1 MLLTERLHVIH
12 YQHEI
17 ATATCSRHLPSM
29 HLRQHGILVDEALH
43 ATLNHGWEHRYLG
56 IERSLEGGSER
67 LEILG
72 EDGIPTVVG
81 CLCQCLHLW
90 LSDVL
95 AIHHRTTWA
104 ARLHRNHTE
113 MALQPVEHLVIVA
126 SLKLL
131 WPETIVVIMTAESRH
146 TDTDAVLRTAHDAIA
161 ALRVV
166 LKTEH
171 ELGKNLRIHVR
182 QLHGPYLLDHIASG
196 SGKSATLTH
205 LEGRYERHGDRP
217 ARCKTAHVWLVDPS
231 TRQVETSRQL
241 AGRVLDVGARAS
253 RQSLGRS
260 ALQHHILDATLLA
273 ELALGLAAAIGI
285 DHKDVW
291 FHNIYRWHEVHD
303 AASLV
308 DEGILDITD
317 RFHHE
322 ETFLLRVESLMVL
335 IAKDGLIG
343 ADTDVKVSILGCL
356 AEKFHMTTMQKV
368 VAATYKYFF
377 IVCF

>member
-1 MLLTERLHVIH
+1 
-12 YQHEI
+12 
-17 ATATCSRHLPSM
+17 
-29 HLRQHGILVDEALH
+29 
-43 ATLNHGWEHRYLG
+43 
-56 IERSLEGGSER
+56 
-67 LEILG
+67 
-72 EDGIPTVVG
+72 
-81 CLCQCLHLW
+81 
-90 LSDVL
+90 
-95 AIHHRTTWA
+95 
-104 ARLHRNHTE
+104 
-113 MALQPVEHLVIVA
+113 MA
-126 SLKLL
+126 S
-131 WPETIVVIMTAESRH
+131 
-146 TDTDAVLRTAHDAIA
+146 
-161 ALRVV
+161 
-166 LKTEH
+166 
-171 ELGKNLRIHVR
+171 
-182 QLHGPYLLDHIASG
+182 
-196 SGKSATLTH
+196 
-205 LEGRYERHGDRP
+205 
-217 ARCKTAHVWLVDPS
+217 
-231 TRQVETSRQL
+231 
-241 AGRVLDVGARAS
+241 RVLDVGARAS

-322 ETFLLRVESLMVL
+322 KTFLLRVESLMVL

-377 IVCF
+377 HRLFLSFLLIWQILFMRICFFRLQNYNFYSNLTRKSCTNIHFCAQTFLKCAILCRNIWVKDKKMVLLRLCLSQIGQ